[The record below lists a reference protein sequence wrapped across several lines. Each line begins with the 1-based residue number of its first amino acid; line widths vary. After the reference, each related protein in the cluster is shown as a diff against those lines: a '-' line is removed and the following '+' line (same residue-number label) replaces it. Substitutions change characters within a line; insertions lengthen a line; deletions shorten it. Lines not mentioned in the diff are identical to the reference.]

1 MWAWA
6 AWWGDACGLD
16 HGSPEGGTE
25 AALPVAL
32 GVDAV
37 RAVEVGNRHDQAPD
51 RGAFHPRGGGNR
63 SSPLCLPPEV
73 WDTLSASVFEMC
85 SGGTITFP
93 ADKSHSHPDGIA
105 QFSSPSGPPTLP
117 VGAVGPWSSPALWSM
132 CFSEHQEAAQGA
144 AWNRQ
149 LTGWP

>member
-1 MWAWA
+1 MTRPQTEVHFIPGEVETGPAPS
-6 AWWGDACGLD
+6 AC
-16 HGSPEGGTE
+16 PQRCGTHSE
-25 AALPVAL
+25 
-32 GVDAV
+32 
-37 RAVEVGNRHDQAPD
+37 
-51 RGAFHPRGGGNR
+51 
-63 SSPLCLPPEV
+63 
-73 WDTLSASVFEMC
+73 SVFEMC

-117 VGAVGPWSSPALWSM
+117 VGAVGPWSSPALWSV

-144 AWNRQ
+144 AWSRQ